1 MINLEDF
8 SAHLSWAEGRRS
20 YPYVDSVGKT
30 SIGVGRNLDD
40 KGLRESEIDF
50 LLENDIAEALDEAE
64 KLSYWDDLDNV
75 RQLIVADM
83 VFNMGLP
90 RFKGFINTN
99 QALREGDYKKAA
111 EEMKDSKWFR
121 QTGRR
126 AFRLVAAM
134 KTGIWK

>member
-1 MINLEDF
+1 MINVEDF
-8 SAHLSWAEGRRS
+8 SAHLSWAEGRRP

-40 KGLRESEIDF
+40 KGLRECEIDF

-64 KLSYWDDLDNV
+64 KLPYFNELDNV

-90 RFKGFINTN
+90 RFKGFIKTN
-99 QALREGDYKKAA
+99 KALEDGDYQLAA

-126 AFRLVAAM
+126 AYRLVTAM
-134 KTGIWK
+134 KTGVWK